1 MSAAEIQID
10 TSEFEEAMRQFQSTS
25 KKGFEENIRK
35 EGRLLSQAIMQLTP
49 PNKEKENKAGGF
61 VPSWNKSGG
70 NTTIANDLAKI
81 FRSSKKGIT
90 NPAMLH
96 KRFRT
101 RRGRVMNKTLYSETN
116 DKRIKVDKLG
126 EYKKQMQARVGYL
139 ASGWAAAAKALNFN
153 VPAWIAKHSA
163 PGSGGAKLSGNKLT
177 IELTNDAVYGQIKSL
192 LERRVKNALT
202 FRQKTM
208 MKQVNNYMSKAAAKA
223 GLTYKE

>member
-1 MSAAEIQID
+1 MSAVELQID

-25 KKGFEENIRK
+25 KKSFEENIRK

-49 PNKEKENKAGGF
+49 PNKEKENKDGGF
-61 VPSWNKSGG
+61 VPSWNKAGG
-70 NTTIANDLAKI
+70 NKTIANDLAKI

-101 RRGRVMNKTLYSETN
+101 RRGRVMNKTLFSETN
-116 DKRIKVDKLG
+116 DRRIKVSKLG

-139 ASGWAAAAKALNFN
+139 AAGWAAAAKSLNFK
-153 VPAWIAKHSA
+153 VPVWIAKHSA
-163 PGSGGAKLSGNKLT
+163 PGSGGAKLSGNKLE
-177 IELTNDAVYGQIKSL
+177 IELTNNAVYGQIKSL

-202 FRQKTM
+202 FRAKTM
-208 MKQVNNYMSKAAAKA
+208 MKQVNKYMSKDAAKA
-223 GLTYKE
+223 GLVYKQ